1 MKTSEPSALL
11 ADFEA
16 GRVDPAQFPHREHL
30 RVSYELL
37 ERHPFP
43 EALLHLA
50 RGLRR
55 LAAKAGQPE
64 VYHET
69 ITAAFLALIAER
81 RLRGQYADWEDFAAR
96 NPDLFRKELLAEFYE
111 PVVLKSSVARQ
122 TFVLPQCAS
131 MTAPTRARLPES
143 ETELPK

>member
-1 MKTSEPSALL
+1 MRRIEGIELL

-16 GRVDPAQFPHREHL
+16 GRIDPRRFRHNDHVQ
-30 RVSYELL
+30 VSYELL

-50 RGLRR
+50 RGLRW
-55 LAAKAGQPE
+55 LARKAGRPE

-81 RLRGQYADWEDFAAR
+81 RLTGQYGDWQDFAAR
-96 NPDLFRKELLAEFYE
+96 NPELFRKDLIEEFYE
-111 PVVLKSSVARQ
+111 PAVLRSVIARQ
-122 TFVLPQCAS
+122 TFVLPRHA
-131 MTAPTRARLPES
+131 ARQEERS
-143 ETELPK
+143 

>member
-1 MKTSEPSALL
+1 MPASEPGGLL

-16 GRVDPAQFPHREHL
+16 GRVSPAQFPHRAHVE
-30 RVSYELL
+30 VSYELL

-55 LAAKAGQPE
+55 LAARAGRPE

-69 ITAAFLALIAER
+69 ITAAFLAIIAER
-81 RLRGQYADWEDFAAR
+81 RLRARYVDWQDFVVR
-96 NPDLFRKELLAEFYE
+96 NPDLLRKELLEEFYE
-111 PVVLKSSVARQ
+111 PAVLQSAVARQ
-122 TFVLPQCAS
+122 TFVLPRRPIEEVTS
-131 MTAPTRARLPES
+131 S
-143 ETELPK
+143 